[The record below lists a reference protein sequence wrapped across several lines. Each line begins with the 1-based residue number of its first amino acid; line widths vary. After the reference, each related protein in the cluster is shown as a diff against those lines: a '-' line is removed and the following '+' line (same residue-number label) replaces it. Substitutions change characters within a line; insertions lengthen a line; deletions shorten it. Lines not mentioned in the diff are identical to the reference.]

1 LSEIAP
7 RFSRFLTSISGIL
20 WAGGEMPI
28 VKSTNG
34 EVAFALAIVKA
45 SVIADR
51 QESSRIEA
59 ALQVMFPGVAVIL
72 VVEDDELATYQR
84 RRELSDFSK
93 RSACQVI
100 SSSRISAN

>member
-1 LSEIAP
+1 
-7 RFSRFLTSISGIL
+7 
-20 WAGGEMPI
+20 MPI

-100 SSSRISAN
+100 SSSRISAPRSGGYWPLCSFAYIKIPCPI